1 MMPFELAEPSSL
13 KEAIG
18 LLDPDDPTIR
28 PLGGGT
34 ALMLMMKSG
43 LFAPSTLVSLQKVED
58 DCRGI
63 SLSSDGVLN
72 VGALTPLRVL
82 ERSGDAAA
90 AAPVILRAMRTLSNV
105 RVRNVATVGG
115 SLAHADPHMDLP
127 PVLTAL
133 GASVTVMGPA
143 GDREIALGDLYEG
156 YYETSLASNELIT
169 RLTVPAQAGVRA
181 AYLKVTTR
189 SADDWPALGVAVA
202 LTGAGEAVDRATIVV
217 SAATEKPTRL
227 TGAESALAGAT
238 LDDAVLRRAGDAAA
252 DEAELISDPQGSAA
266 YKRELLRVTVA
277 RAVRRALDGE
287 AG

>member
-63 SLSSDGVLN
+63 SLSSDGGLS

-90 AAPVILRAMRTLSNV
+90 AAPVIPRAMRTLSNV

-133 GASVTVMGPA
+133 GASVTVMGPE

-202 LTGAGEAVDRATIVV
+202 LTGAGEAVDTATIVV